1 MEAGTEAEAAAVEAG
16 TEAETAAVEAG
27 TEADPGPETLTGTEA
42 DLFEDGT
49 EAEILQSV
57 EELLA
62 EVRAQ
67 AEAEKESALAQALEE
82 AELKM
87 QESMAEAIQTAESE
101 KEVALAEARAAAM
114 AEMETA
120 LAEAKADAEGKM
132 EAALE
137 EARAA
142 AEAEKESALAAAA
155 LAAGTEK
162 ETALAEAK
170 AAAEEEMA
178 AALKEAK
185 ATAES
190 EKEAALAAAK
200 ETAESELLKAIEEG
214 KETAE
219 SEMEA
224 ALAAAKEAAESEM
237 TAALE
242 EAKTAAEAEKEAAL
256 AEAEKTAESEKQKAL
271 DDAKTAA
278 ESEMTAALAAAKET
292 AESEMAAALEEAKTA
307 AESDKEQA
315 LALAKET
322 AESEMAAA
330 VKSAQETAESEKE
343 QLLAETLA
351 TAESEL
357 DAALNKAYDD
367 AEQGLKD
374 ARAQWESEKESEAES
389 ERLAIE
395 DSTIVTAADTILRSG
410 PDSGSQALLKI
421 REGSPVTV
429 LSTSDEVT
437 KVDYYGLKGYVENN
451 ALQVPNGMK
460 EIVSSAPGLEIWYL
474 PIVTYNSHLN
484 VRENPGVDSQWIT
497 QLGPEQKVRGTGR
510 FTEDGSWI
518 EVQYDAD
525 GNTGWVC
532 AKYTREDT
540 EGQPDE
546 ITKLMYLAAYDKAA
560 DYLRSEK
567 TEGVRAFQDGQE
579 TDAGFVTGFATL
591 IADNWLYT
599 GAVVDGVRQGH
610 GALVGIDPEDPEG
623 YIVITGDWKDDK
635 VDGDTI
641 WYSKGHKNAEDD
653 LMIRGGVKDNYW
665 NGDVEITGTQDGE
678 SKHYYCVAENG
689 NFTVL
694 SQDEDRFA
702 IAKNPDG
709 SYWYVDSEEELTDCN
724 VGLIWDNAD

>member
-1 MEAGTEAEAAAVEAG
+1 M
-16 TEAETAAVEAG
+16 
-27 TEADPGPETLTGTEA
+27 
-42 DLFEDGT
+42 
-49 EAEILQSV
+49 
-57 EELLA
+57 
-62 EVRAQ
+62 RAQ
-67 AEAEKESALAQALEE
+67 AEADKESALAAALEE
-82 AELKM
+82 AEQRM
-87 QESMAEAIQTAESE
+87 QESMALAAETAESE
-101 KEVALAEARAAAM
+101 KELALAEARAAAM
-114 AEMETA
+114 EEMEAA
-120 LAEAKADAEGKM
+120 LAEAAADAEGKM

-170 AAAEEEMA
+170 AAAEEQMA
-178 AALKEAK
+178 AALKE
-185 ATAES
+185 
-190 EKEAALAAAK
+190 
-200 ETAESELLKAIEEG
+200 
-214 KETAE
+214 
-219 SEMEA
+219 
-224 ALAAAKEAAESEM
+224 
-237 TAALE
+237 
-242 EAKTAAEAEKEAAL
+242 
-256 AEAEKTAESEKQKAL
+256 
-271 DDAKTAA
+271 
-278 ESEMTAALAAAKET
+278 AKET
-292 AESEMAAALEEAKTA
+292 AESEMAAALEEAKVSAESEKEAALEAAEKTAESEKQNALAEAKTA
-307 AESDKEQA
+307 AESEMAAALEDAKAAAESEKEQA

-322 AESEMAAA
+322 AEAEMAAA
-330 VKSAQETAESEKE
+330 LKSAEEAAQ
-343 QLLAETLA
+343 
-351 TAESEL
+351 SEL
-357 DAALNKAYDD
+357 DAALNKAYDE

-389 ERLAIE
+389 ERLAYE
-395 DSTIVTAADTILRSG
+395 DSTVVTAADTVLRSG
-410 PDSGSQALLKI
+410 PDSDSPALLKI
-421 REGSPVTV
+421 RQGSPVTV

-451 ALQVPNGMK
+451 ALEVPNGMK
-460 EIVSSAPGLEIWYL
+460 EVVSSAPGLEIWYL

-484 VRENPGVDSQWIT
+484 VRENPGVESKWIT

-525 GNTGWVC
+525 GSTGWVC

-579 TDAGFVTGFATL
+579 TDADFVTGFATL
-591 IADNWLYT
+591 ISDNWIYT
-599 GAVVDGVRQGH
+599 GAVQDGARQGH

-623 YIVITGDWKDDK
+623 YIVITGDWKADK

-653 LMIRGGVKDNYW
+653 LMIRGTVTENYW
-665 NGDVEITGTQDGE
+665 NGNVEITETKDGG
-678 SKHYYCVAENG
+678 SRPYYCVAENG
-689 NFTVL
+689 TFAVL
-694 SQDEDRFA
+694 SQSEDGFA

-709 SYWYVDSEEELTDCN
+709 SFWYVKSEAELTDCS

>member
-1 MEAGTEAEAAAVEAG
+1 M
-16 TEAETAAVEAG
+16 
-27 TEADPGPETLTGTEA
+27 
-42 DLFEDGT
+42 
-49 EAEILQSV
+49 
-57 EELLA
+57 
-62 EVRAQ
+62 
-67 AEAEKESALAQALEE
+67 
-82 AELKM
+82 
-87 QESMAEAIQTAESE
+87 
-101 KEVALAEARAAAM
+101 
-114 AEMETA
+114 
-120 LAEAKADAEGKM
+120 
-132 EAALE
+132 
-137 EARAA
+137 
-142 AEAEKESALAAAA
+142 
-155 LAAGTEK
+155 
-162 ETALAEAK
+162 
-170 AAAEEEMA
+170 
-178 AALKEAK
+178 
-185 ATAES
+185 
-190 EKEAALAAAK
+190 
-200 ETAESELLKAIEEG
+200 
-214 KETAE
+214 
-219 SEMEA
+219 
-224 ALAAAKEAAESEM
+224 
-237 TAALE
+237 
-242 EAKTAAEAEKEAAL
+242 
-256 AEAEKTAESEKQKAL
+256 
-271 DDAKTAA
+271 
-278 ESEMTAALAAAKET
+278 
-292 AESEMAAALEEAKTA
+292 
-307 AESDKEQA
+307 
-315 LALAKET
+315 
-322 AESEMAAA
+322 
-330 VKSAQETAESEKE
+330 
-343 QLLAETLA
+343 
-351 TAESEL
+351 
-357 DAALNKAYDD
+357 
-367 AEQGLKD
+367 
-374 ARAQWESEKESEAES
+374 
-389 ERLAIE
+389 
-395 DSTIVTAADTILRSG
+395 
-410 PDSGSQALLKI
+410 
-421 REGSPVTV
+421 
-429 LSTSDEVT
+429 T